1 MADVNLT
8 HAHQKRTISTVNAVA
23 DVLVVAVAIHSVTS
37 QLNPAEIR
45 STMVIP
51 IIEHHT
57 VKIKHQ
63 NLPRNCTNDLKL
75 MFYAVKWLRIRQ

>member
-8 HAHQKRTISTVNAVA
+8 RVRQKRTTSTVNAVA
-23 DVLVVAVAIHSVTS
+23 DVLVVAAAILSVTS
-37 QLNPAEIR
+37 QLNLAEIR
-45 STMVIP
+45 FTMVIP

-57 VKIKHQ
+57 AKIKHQ
-63 NLPRNCTNDLKL
+63 NLPRNCTNDLRL

>member
-8 HAHQKRTISTVNAVA
+8 HVHPKRTTSTVNAVA
-23 DVLVVAVAIHSVTS
+23 DALVVTAAILSVTS

-45 STMVIP
+45 FTMVIP

-57 VKIKHQ
+57 VKIKDQ
-63 NLPRNCTNDLKL
+63 NLPRNCTNDLRFVQGF
-75 MFYAVKWLRIRQ
+75 MQ